1 MGGETTI
8 DAGHGDGDA
17 GPRRAYLVVREGAGT
32 QVIDLDEGADI
43 LFGRSPEATVRLED
57 GKASREHAR
66 VLHRGGELKLVDLG
80 GRNGTLLND
89 EVVRGQTRVL
99 RSGDRVRIGAAEI
112 LVAESAGVSSRI
124 GGARLEAELGQLLAA
139 GGRAALLRL
148 AVGPEQLGKLS
159 GALADQV
166 LLEIQR
172 DGDYACLLADAAA
185 GPAVLAAVQR
195 VLPTA
200 RVALVQAP
208 EDGVA
213 AEALWRR
220 AGELLAGATG
230 PTGTTG
236 APGAEAGARA
246 GARGG
251 AAAAAAAP
259 AAPPGVVVG
268 DPAMVRVFELVRKVA
283 ATPTTV
289 LILGETGVGKEVI
302 AEQLHRQSPRASGPF
317 VRLNCGSLPESLLE
331 SELFGHE
338 KGAFTGADRRKLG
351 YVEAA
356 AGGTLFL
363 DEIGELTASMQTRL
377 LRVLES
383 HRFMRV
389 GGREEIACDVRVV
402 AATNRDLEAEAR
414 AGRFREDLYFRL
426 SAFVLKIPPLRERP
440 AEVELLA
447 ELFSRQ
453 FARRMGVPAPTLGAD
468 ALALLRRHA
477 WPGNVRELR
486 NAMEYAAVLAER
498 GVLDAACLPDSVR
511 ASADAPAP
519 PAGQMRRQIADL
531 EQRSIQDALDAENG
545 NQTRAARRLGI
556 SRRALLYKL
565 EKYGIRG

>member
-32 QVIDLDEGADI
+32 QVIDLDDGADI

-112 LVAESAGVSSRI
+112 LVAESAGVSSRS
-124 GGARLEAELGQLLAA
+124 GGARLEAALAQLLAGSGSSA
-139 GGRAALLRL
+139 GRAALLRL

-159 GALADQV
+159 AALADPV

-172 DGDYACLLADAAA
+172 DGDYACLLADAGA
-185 GPAVLAAVQR
+185 GPAVLAAVHKL
-195 VLPTA
+195 LPAA
-200 RVALVQAP
+200 RVALVHAP
-208 EDGVA
+208 EDGA
-213 AEALWRR
+213 QAETLWRR
-220 AGELLAGATG
+220 AGELLVGRA
-230 PTGTTG
+230 G
-236 APGAEAGARA
+236 APGAEAGARV
-246 GARGG
+246 
-251 AAAAAAAP
+251 AAAAP

-302 AEQLHRQSPRASGPF
+302 AEQLHRQSPRATGPF

-363 DEIGELTASMQTRL
+363 YEIGELTASMQTRL

-402 AATNRDLEAEAR
+402 AATNRELEAEAR

-453 FARRMGVPAPTLGAD
+453 FARRMNVPAPTLGAD

-531 EQRSIQDALDAENG
+531 EQKSIQDALDAENG

>member
-1 MGGETTI
+1 VGGETTI

-32 QVIDLDEGADI
+32 QVIDLDDGADI

-112 LVAESAGVSSRI
+112 LVAESAGVSSRS
-124 GGARLEAELGQLLAA
+124 GGARLEAALAQLLAGSGSSA
-139 GGRAALLRL
+139 GRAALLRL

-159 GALADQV
+159 AALADPV

-172 DGDYACLLADAAA
+172 DGDYACLLADAGA
-185 GPAVLAAVQR
+185 GPAVLAAVHKL
-195 VLPTA
+195 LPAA
-200 RVALVQAP
+200 RVALVHAP
-208 EDGVA
+208 EDGA
-213 AEALWRR
+213 QAETLWRR
-220 AGELLAGATG
+220 AGELLVGRA
-230 PTGTTG
+230 G
-236 APGAEAGARA
+236 APGAEAGARV
-246 GARGG
+246 
-251 AAAAAAAP
+251 AAAAP

-302 AEQLHRQSPRASGPF
+302 AEQLHRQSPRATGPF

-402 AATNRDLEAEAR
+402 AATNRELEAEAR

-453 FARRMGVPAPTLGAD
+453 FARRMNVPAPTLGAD

-531 EQRSIQDALDAENG
+531 EQKSIQDALDAENG

>member
-32 QVIDLDEGADI
+32 QVIDLDDGADI

-112 LVAESAGVSSRI
+112 LVAESAGVSSRS
-124 GGARLEAELGQLLAA
+124 GGARLEAALAQLLAGSGSSA
-139 GGRAALLRL
+139 GRAALLRL

-159 GALADQV
+159 AALADPV

-172 DGDYACLLADAAA
+172 DGDYACLLADAGA
-185 GPAVLAAVQR
+185 GPAVLAAVHKL
-195 VLPTA
+195 LPAA
-200 RVALVQAP
+200 RVALVHAP
-208 EDGVA
+208 EDGA
-213 AEALWRR
+213 QAETLWRR
-220 AGELLAGATG
+220 AGELLVGRA
-230 PTGTTG
+230 G
-236 APGAEAGARA
+236 APGAEAGARV
-246 GARGG
+246 
-251 AAAAAAAP
+251 AAAAP

-302 AEQLHRQSPRASGPF
+302 AEQLHRQSPRATGPF

-402 AATNRDLEAEAR
+402 AATNRELEAEAR

-453 FARRMGVPAPTLGAD
+453 FARRMNVPAPTLGAD

-531 EQRSIQDALDAENG
+531 EQKSILDALDAESG

>member
-1 MGGETTI
+1 MGGDTTI
-8 DAGHGDGDA
+8 DAGHTDGDA

-32 QVIDLDEGADI
+32 QVIDLDDGADI

-66 VLHRGGELKLVDLG
+66 VLHRAGELKLVDLG

-124 GGARLEAELGQLLAA
+124 GGARLEAELGQLLASA
-139 GGRAALLRL
+139 GRAALLRL
-148 AVGPEQLGKLS
+148 AVGPEQLGKVS
-159 GALADQV
+159 AALADPV

-172 DGDYACLLADAAA
+172 DGDYACLLADAGA
-185 GPAVLAAVQR
+185 GPAVLAALQR
-195 VLPTA
+195 LLPAA

-208 EDGVA
+208 GDGVA

-220 AGELLAGATG
+220 AGELLAGPAR
-230 PTGTTG
+230 
-236 APGAEAGARA
+236 APGAAAGVP
-246 GARGG
+246 
-251 AAAAAAAP
+251 AAAP
-259 AAPPGVVVG
+259 APTAPPGVVVG

-447 ELFSRQ
+447 ELFARQ
-453 FARRMGVPAPTLGAD
+453 FARRMNVAAPTLGAD

-511 ASADAPAP
+511 AAADAPAP

-531 EQRSIQDALDAENG
+531 EQKSILDALDAENG